1 MVSSSTFFQLH
12 LSTKYK
18 RQIALDMIAENHLVF
33 YVLMLSILSTN
44 IEKKWNLWTCIWLP

>member
-44 IEKKWNLWTCIWLP
+44 ILTKWNLWTCIWPP